1 MNVIDSLKNEMSPV
15 QREKNFE
22 VGDTIKVHYKIVEG
36 NRERIQVYE
45 GIVIAIDNKGIST
58 TFTVRRI
65 SYDIGVERIFPLF
78 SPRIDKIEV
87 VRKGKKRRAKL
98 YFLRE
103 RRGKSAKLKER
114 RFIKESVKK
123 KASPVPDAGPIE
135 VPGET
140 ATSTGEGTTTQTANV
155 EDTSTE

>member
-1 MNVIDSLKNEMSPV
+1 M
-15 QREKNFE
+15 
-22 VGDTIKVHYKIVEG
+22 
-36 NRERIQVYE
+36 
-45 GIVIAIDNKGIST
+45 
-58 TFTVRRI
+58 
-65 SYDIGVERIFPLF
+65 F
-78 SPRIDKIEV
+78 SPRIDKIEM

-135 VPGET
+135 VPGE
-140 ATSTGEGTTTQTANV
+140 AVTSTGEDTTTQTANV